1 MLTCDSASVAL
12 IVLVA
17 LRTIAVEARCWA
29 IKHRKVGATL
39 VETTLQAIAIHTAVR
54 GAMNELAEVLV
65 TPECGLEGDM
75 RGKPGRRQVTVL
87 SIDAWQAACRELGTD
102 LPWTLR
108 RANFL
113 VSGVNLAQSAGSQL
127 HIGVVVLEIS
137 CETDPCKRMDE
148 QHPGLR
154 QALAPDWRGGVC
166 CRVLTGG
173 TVRLGDHV
181 KLEANT

>member
-1 MLTCDSASVAL
+1 V
-12 IVLVA
+12 
-17 LRTIAVEARCWA
+17 
-29 IKHRKVGATL
+29 

-54 GAMNELAEVLV
+54 GAVTELTEALV
-65 TPECGLEGDM
+65 TPECGVEGDM

-87 SIDAWQAACRELGTD
+87 SSDAWQAACRDLDSD

-113 VSGVNLAQSAGSQL
+113 VSGIDLAQSAGSQL
-127 HIGVVVLEIS
+127 HIDAVVLEIS

-148 QHPGLR
+148 QYPGLR

-166 CRVLTGG
+166 CRVLIGG
-173 TVRLGDHV
+173 TVCVGDHV
-181 KLEANT
+181 ELQAST